1 MAIFQ
6 TVMMAYMKR
15 LWEKQ
20 SKEMV
25 ISGFLILSNMKKKNA
40 IADFFLII
48 EKEGSALVANT
59 ANMYSF

>member
-1 MAIFQ
+1 
-6 TVMMAYMKR
+6 MMAYMKR

-40 IADFFLII
+40 IADFCLII
-48 EKEGSALVANT
+48 EKKGSALVAHT